1 MVSNCLN
8 LVLFLIVDKVRRQ
21 PQEVLPMLFCLLVGH
36 EEGGMESGVDGPLRG
51 KAQLIDD
58 R

>member
-1 MVSNCLN
+1 MVSNCLD
-8 LVLFLIVDKVRRQ
+8 LVLLLIIDKVRRW
-21 PQEVLPMLFCLLVGH
+21 PREVFSVLFCLLVGH

-58 R
+58 G